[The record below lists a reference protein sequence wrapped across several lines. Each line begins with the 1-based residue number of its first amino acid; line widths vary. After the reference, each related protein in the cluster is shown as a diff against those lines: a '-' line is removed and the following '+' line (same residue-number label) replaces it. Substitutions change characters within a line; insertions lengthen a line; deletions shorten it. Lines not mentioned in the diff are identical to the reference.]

1 MKVVTL
7 NSLKLFLDY
16 LKKNFKAPFAERD
29 GDGNI
34 IKDTYLHATDKI
46 DFAKK
51 ADVSDSCTGKSASA
65 GKAEQ
70 LSEAREVRLTGGVSG
85 AGMFD
90 GSGDLVIETTI
101 GDVTEGINELRSETD
116 TKISTLR
123 TDTDTQISTLSTDTA
138 GKIDA
143 LRTETN
149 TKVSDLDTK
158 ISGLDTKLD
167 DTKKELAASQETEI
181 SKTNAV
187 ISTNDVAASP
197 CYYSEDTRWKADGR
211 TTLKSPNILW
221 MNVNNLGYRMSEA
234 VSLPVNEASSW
245 DSTETDYTTGASRA
259 GKDFYIFACID
270 SDRNLLFKLSANSTV
285 PAGYTSENSRKV
297 GGFHCLCVDAGTNIS
312 DNNNVHPLSGYVA
325 GDVLPAAVWDLKH
338 RPKCDP
344 EGMAYD
350 EGTDMWYSIYL
361 LSYTGAYSTDNLQLV
376 SKYGGVIADGKSTEA
391 FHPAKFEQVL
401 ATEKMRLPYQRE
413 FVAYSI
419 GSNQATT
426 IKGATDP
433 TTTGGH
439 VDSKGRRMISNIGL
453 EDCCGVM
460 WQYGADKYGV
470 YTSGDYTNRYDS
482 NDRYV
487 YGKLGHKDYYAA
499 MGGGYGFGGAVCGS
513 RAAYWGDSSL
523 TLAAGLGARGASEP
537 LGA

>member
-1 MKVVTL
+1 MGGNTVKVVTL

-34 IKDTYLHATDKI
+34 IKDTYLHATDKV

-65 GKAEQ
+65 EKAEQ

-101 GDVTEGINELRSETD
+101 GDVTEGINELRS
-116 TKISTLR
+116 
-123 TDTDTQISTLSTDTA
+123 
-138 GKIDA
+138 
-143 LRTETN
+143 ETN

-234 VSLPVNEASSW
+234 VSLPVSEASSW
-245 DSTETDYTTGASRA
+245 DSTETDYTTGANRA

-285 PAGYTSENSRKV
+285 PSGYTAYNSRKI
-297 GGFHCLCVDAGTNIS
+297 GGFHCLCADVGTIS
-312 DNNNVHPLSGYVA
+312 GHALTGYVA
-325 GDVLPAAVWDLKH
+325 GDILPASVWDCEH
-338 RPKCDP
+338 RPVSSP
-344 EGMAYD
+344 EGMV
-350 EGTDMWYSIYL
+350 YSEECDKWFDIYL
-361 LSYTGAYSTDNLQLV
+361 TSYTGTVTDGTLQV
-376 SKYGGVIADGKSTEA
+376 QSVYGATCADGTSGVKFHWYTFAKYYKKARKMMMNQEEFMSIST
-391 FHPAKFEQVL
+391 
-401 ATEKMRLPYQRE
+401 
-413 FVAYSI
+413 
-419 GSNQATT
+419 GSNQGTNIAGSADVG
-426 IKGATDP
+426 K
-433 TTTGGH
+433 TGGYK
-439 VDSKGRRMISNIGL
+439 DTAGRRMISNIGC
-453 EDCCGVM
+453 EDCCGNL
-460 WQYGADKYGV
+460 WQWGIETGDTNTGNSWSNAYGGSD
-470 YTSGDYTNRYDS
+470 DS
-482 NDRYV
+482 SQ
-487 YGKLGHKDYYAA
+487 LGQ
-499 MGGGYGFGGAVCGS
+499 GYQVPSRVLFGGPWDDGAYCGS
-513 RAAYWGDSSL
+513 RGSHWHPVPL
-523 TLAAGLGARGASEP
+523 TLTAAIGSRACAEP
-537 LGA
+537 LHRSA

>member
-1 MKVVTL
+1 MSHNIVPRTAEQTETLGTEAKRWGTVYAGTIDADAAAGGLKEDIESRATKTELARVEGLMGGADAPNCYLEDVPWHASSKTALTSPSILWLNINGKGYKLTEAVTIDTRDAAAWDTKAEARVAEHAYAAGEHIVGTNTAYIYECTTAGTTSTLEPTLPETVGETYNDGSVVWTCQ
-7 NSLKLFLDY
+7 
-16 LKKNFKAPFAERD
+16 KNPAAAANRAGTD
-29 GDGNI
+29 AYI
-34 IKDTYLHATDKI
+34 YAVATDTLVPA
-46 DFAKK
+46 F
-51 ADVSDSCTGKSASA
+51 V
-65 GKAEQ
+65 
-70 LSEAREVRLTGGVSG
+70 LSE
-85 AGMFD
+85 
-90 GSGDLVIETTI
+90 
-101 GDVTEGINELRSETD
+101 
-116 TKISTLR
+116 
-123 TDTDTQISTLSTDTA
+123 
-138 GKIDA
+138 
-143 LRTETN
+143 
-149 TKVSDLDTK
+149 
-158 ISGLDTKLD
+158 
-167 DTKKELAASQETEI
+167 
-181 SKTNAV
+181 
-187 ISTNDVAASP
+187 
-197 CYYSEDTRWKADGR
+197 
-211 TTLKSPNILW
+211 
-221 MNVNNLGYRMSEA
+221 
-234 VSLPVNEASSW
+234 
-245 DSTETDYTTGASRA
+245 
-259 GKDFYIFACID
+259 
-270 SDRNLLFKLSANSTV
+270 NSTV
-285 PAGYTSENSRKV
+285 PAGYTAGNSRKV

-413 FVAYSI
+413 FVACSI
-419 GSNQATT
+419 GSNQATS

-470 YTSGDYTNRYDS
+470 YTGGDYTNRYDS

-487 YGKLGHKDYYAA
+487 YGKLGHKDYYASL
-499 MGGGYGFGGAVCGS
+499 GGGYGSGDASCGS
-513 RAAYWGDSSL
+513 RAASWGEPSL
-523 TLAAGLGARGASEP
+523 ALNACSGARGASEP

>member
-1 MKVVTL
+1 MAEKLQLTDDPAQAVDLINNHDHTAVGTQIPTMGIADKAVTTA
-7 NSLKLFLDY
+7 KLG
-16 LKKNFKAPFAERD
+16 E
-29 GDGNI
+29 
-34 IKDTYLHATDKI
+34 
-46 DFAKK
+46 
-51 ADVSDSCTGKSASA
+51 
-65 GKAEQ
+65 
-70 LSEAREVRLTGGVSG
+70 
-85 AGMFD
+85 
-90 GSGDLVIETTI
+90 
-101 GDVTEGINELRSETD
+101 DVTEVIDSTNNVLGPMFRQPSTEYAEDAAVCLKGEGVKYYLLCVTAGTTAETD
-116 TKISTLR
+116 IDMTGVADGSSITDGTVTWTVHELANAGGSGSSSAPPNYYVEDDHWTTADQTKLQSPSELWLNINGKTYKLKEAVTIDTRSADAWDTRATERVADKAYAEGDYIIGTDTNYIHKCTTAGTSSTL
-123 TDTDTQISTLSTDTA
+123 
-138 GKIDA
+138 
-143 LRTETN
+143 E
-149 TKVSDLDTK
+149 
-158 ISGLDTKLD
+158 
-167 DTKKELAASQETEI
+167 
-181 SKTNAV
+181 
-187 ISTNDVAASP
+187 P
-197 CYYSEDTRWKADGR
+197 
-211 TTLKSPNILW
+211 
-221 MNVNNLGYRMSEA
+221 
-234 VSLPVNEASSW
+234 SLP
-245 DSTETDYTTGASRA
+245 TTVGTTYNDGSVVWTCELNPAAAANRA
-259 GKDFYIFACID
+259 GTDAYIFAVATATVAPE
-270 SDRNLLFKLSANSTV
+270 FVLSENSTV
-285 PAGYTSENSRKV
+285 PIGYTADNSRKI

-419 GSNQATT
+419 GSNQATS

-499 MGGGYGFGGAVCGS
+499 MGGGYGSGDTNCGS
-513 RAAYWGDSSL
+513 RTAVWNDSSL
-523 TLAAGLGARGASEP
+523 TLHAALGARGASEP